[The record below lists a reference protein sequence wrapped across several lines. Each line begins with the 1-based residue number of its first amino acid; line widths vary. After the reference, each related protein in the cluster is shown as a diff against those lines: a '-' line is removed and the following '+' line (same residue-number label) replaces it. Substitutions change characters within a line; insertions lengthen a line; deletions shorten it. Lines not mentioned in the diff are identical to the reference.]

1 MLHIAW
7 LDSIASLK
15 LRFIVC
21 EPSCHSSPKCSEL
34 SASRSFKVL
43 VDLVA
48 SFEDILRQQSPARLC
63 CDAQLVWRFAW
74 PCRLHLALWLLPVA
88 LQRPGPFLSILIL
101 VQLKRQPVLKTG
113 NENTSA
119 HIFDATRPCFEVG
132 SACGFQRTRPGA
144 TCTKLM
150 HANLIWRLQ
159 AIRMPSPPRN

>member
-1 MLHIAW
+1 MICHIN
-7 LDSIASLK
+7 
-15 LRFIVC
+15 
-21 EPSCHSSPKCSEL
+21 PYY
-34 SASRSFKVL
+34 
-43 VDLVA
+43 
-48 SFEDILRQQSPARLC
+48 DILCHWGCGPARLC

-101 VQLKRQPVLKTG
+101 VQLKRQPVLKTD
-113 NENTSA
+113 NENTLA
-119 HIFDATRPCFEVG
+119 HIFDTTRPCFEVG

-159 AIRMPSPPRN
+159 AMRMPSPPRNWERRCSQAMRSARHRYICNVDVFREWQQSSWLYLLRWPT